1 MGTSGHSLE
10 DILAPINTNDKLV
23 LVDTY
28 KYKHQSYPELIK
40 RLEKLNS
47 LILNSKPDP
56 DWIPSFIKS
65 VISCYLQCTES
76 IKLSRTVFKLTQ
88 KWYDSHSKIIE
99 KEFDGFFFC
108 LMQEDDNVKKQLMI
122 VSNLLENN
130 DYGRIFFE
138 KHHTEIITWL
148 DGRLKRILKTIP
160 LSVKETEEI
169 YIYSRIV
176 LQMYQFC
183 STTFAVPVFDD
194 RANDKSVQ
202 CKKLFQHLIQVL
214 AEKRY
219 AADCQFICGTAV
231 SLLLEKHDDADTGRT
246 IFWNIYRKIGLGE
259 DLIIDV
265 FSINKI
271 QSVEDIP
278 NKPTTGHI
286 ALIKG
291 MLSCGNKILQNGAF
305 VLKCFHKIINICRGP
320 LSFHYHA
327 FNSLEQLLSQ
337 VLQIVTVIKVLSAD
351 AELMSAIPKIV
362 SETID
367 IVWLNWDSPVQD
379 VPQIV
384 IKIFSGMLQ
393 LWQHGYKHCGCH
405 DIIPDLLSRLRNM
418 SWYVKSQ
425 YRIISVLLS
434 FMDSQLILDSD
445 IRNRLLLCMSSNYLA
460 PSGADVYKAFLI
472 KMRSQGEFEEVWTSH
487 WKRTIIEGLTSENR
501 LQRGNVGHYWIS
513 STLKIIPEVKD
524 SLTGTLTEML
534 DKDSIP
540 RHLVLHAWVTVA
552 QVVRLYTGD
561 FPMDTGL
568 LYEALYSNDDDV
580 RSEAFSVLCSSLKKA
595 DRMKEEET
603 KLLKETIPYNLK
615 IDSAPFR
622 HQLSSNMKKLLVR
635 IRDSYRAIIK
645 DQDHS
650 ALDRSLEF
658 VSWFYKLSIENLSI
672 GTCFQRRKTCLDF
685 IQTTVEIF
693 FSTKTDL
700 PLITQEARKRGLWDM
715 YSHDSF
721 LSVLHCILDGAD
733 EIQNLAAKLLLEY
746 FPWQVTSLDACQEK
760 ADLAES
766 LLLSA
771 FELCDRPKQH
781 ENRSGV
787 LLCQLVFVKYIYE
800 LNWFFS
806 WCYESGEYTV
816 LSAVKGDNSSCDKF
830 LVSLLNHI
838 HGTFEESQCN
848 PVKASISSPM
858 HGFVSALTTCI
869 TELSKRKAFGKKT
882 KEIVESFIGLNCDI
896 VTSMMDVMATE
907 SSQDSCPSFAELGQA
922 METLIT
928 TTETDYSETTTIS
941 LEHQYLL
948 SWCWI
953 NIKKDQTD
961 KISTILRIRDI
972 FIQVLTKCRHR
983 GVTEGCR
990 SSFVQFIC
998 HLFSSDDRDINCIP
1012 GQILN
1017 QAFHSLTT
1025 SISSSV
1031 TRRSAGLPIII
1042 QAVVTVEKK
1051 HKQNCLL
1058 QSSVEN
1064 LFRLSSEP
1072 LPLQYN
1078 DQHDLSQVHGLNIL
1092 NALFKDSNLSTPL
1105 MPYTSSAVVLVTQS
1119 FESPA
1124 WSIRNAATML
1134 FSSLVMRIFGQK
1146 KNTMEEVWR
1155 GITLLEF
1162 AALYPELPPMMKECV
1177 DRALEEDMNKI
1188 DSIKTSLFPVL
1199 TLLSYLGPSDQL
1211 NDETYITLGQK
1222 IYKFLSSP
1230 VLYLRNLAASAY
1242 VAFVPHQSLTETIQS
1257 IGQQISTAKCNQLH
1271 GLLCCLQNLAIQDIG
1286 KHHLSCIKQQL
1297 LGNISVCS
1305 SPCGIIRAKYL
1316 QLLKKLCW
1324 NTPEDMLHLTNL
1336 IKLKSQGH
1344 KEVMVG
1350 ESFVYEEVIQIKQ
1363 RSCILNG
1370 FKIHTIVEE
1379 HLNVSDIQS
1388 SIACV
1393 NCLKNNLQNLSNED
1407 IVPIQTCLSKL
1418 LASDSILYPPL
1429 LLGILQVIIDL
1440 HYKHTS
1446 NDDVVNHLFN
1456 YWTRERTHI
1465 DNNIKSLKMVIGAI
1479 CMENHIRLKR

>member
-1 MGTSGHSLE
+1 MERSEHSLE

-28 KYKHQSYPELIK
+28 NYKHQSFPELIK

-47 LILNSKPDP
+47 LVLNSNPDP
-56 DWIPSFIKS
+56 DWIPSFIKC

-76 IKLSRTVFKLTQ
+76 IKLSRSVFKLAQ

-108 LMQEDDNVKKQLMI
+108 LMQEGDNVKKQLMT

-138 KHHTEIITWL
+138 KHHTEVITWL
-148 DGRLKRILKTIP
+148 DKRLKRILKTIP

-183 STTFAVPVFDD
+183 SSTFAVPVFDD
-194 RANDKSVQ
+194 RANEKSVQ
-202 CKKLFQHLIQVL
+202 CIQLFQHLIQVL
-214 AEKRY
+214 AEEKY

-265 FSINKI
+265 FSINKS
-271 QSVEDIP
+271 QSEEDIP

-286 ALIKG
+286 GIIKG

-305 VLKCFHKIINICRGP
+305 VLKCFHKIINFCRGP

-384 IKIFSGMLQ
+384 IRIFSGMLQ
-393 LWQHGYKHCGCH
+393 IWQHGYKHCGCH

-472 KMRSQGEFEEVWTSH
+472 KMRSQGEFEEVWTSQ
-487 WKRTIIEGLTSENR
+487 WKRTIIEGLTSDNR

-534 DKDSIP
+534 EKDSIP

-568 LYEALYSNDDDV
+568 LHESIYSNDDDI

-595 DRMKEEET
+595 DRMKEEEI

-622 HQLSSNMKKLLVR
+622 HQLSSNLKKLLVR
-635 IRDSYRAIIK
+635 IRDSYQAVIK

-658 VSWFYKLSIENLSI
+658 VSWFYKLSIDNLTI

-685 IQTTVEIF
+685 IQTTLEIF
-693 FSTKTDL
+693 FPTKIEL

-715 YSHDSF
+715 YSHDSL

-746 FPWQVTSLDACQEK
+746 YPWPVTSLDACEGNV
-760 ADLAES
+760 DLAES

-787 LLCQLVFVKYIYE
+787 LLCQLVFVKFIYE
-800 LNWFFS
+800 MHWLFS

-816 LSAVKGDNSSCDKF
+816 LSIEKGDNSSCDKF
-830 LVSLLNHI
+830 LFSLFDHI
-838 HGTFEESQCN
+838 NQEIEESQSN
-848 PVKASISSPM
+848 LVKASISSPL

-869 TELSKRKAFGKKT
+869 TELSKRQACSEKT
-882 KEIVESFIGLNCDI
+882 EEIVESFIGLNCDI

-953 NIKKDQTD
+953 NIKECCYSLGCLCELLLKQKEQTD
-961 KISTILRIRDI
+961 RLSIILRIRDV

-990 SSFVQFIC
+990 SSFVQFIG
-998 HLFSSDDRDINCIP
+998 HLFTSDNADINCIP
-1012 GQILN
+1012 RQILS
-1017 QAFHSLTT
+1017 QAFHTLNTCT
-1025 SISSSV
+1025 SSSV

-1058 QSSVEN
+1058 QASIEN

-1072 LPLQYN
+1072 LPLHYN
-1078 DQHDLSQVHGLNIL
+1078 DQHDLPQVHGLFIL
-1092 NALFKDSNLSTPL
+1092 NALFKDSSLSAPL
-1105 MPYTSSAVVLVTQS
+1105 MPYTSRAVVLVIQS

-1134 FSSLVMRIFGQK
+1134 FSSLGMRIFGQK

-1162 AALYPELPPMMKECV
+1162 AALYPELPPMMNECV

-1211 NDETYITLGQK
+1211 NDETYITLGHN

-1286 KHHLSCIKQQL
+1286 KQHLSSIKQQL
-1297 LGNISVCS
+1297 LENIFVIT
-1305 SPCGIIRAKYL
+1305 SPCG
-1316 QLLKKLCW
+1316 
-1324 NTPEDMLHLTNL
+1324 
-1336 IKLKSQGH
+1336 
-1344 KEVMVG
+1344 
-1350 ESFVYEEVIQIKQ
+1350 
-1363 RSCILNG
+1363 
-1370 FKIHTIVEE
+1370 
-1379 HLNVSDIQS
+1379 
-1388 SIACV
+1388 
-1393 NCLKNNLQNLSNED
+1393 
-1407 IVPIQTCLSKL
+1407 
-1418 LASDSILYPPL
+1418 
-1429 LLGILQVIIDL
+1429 
-1440 HYKHTS
+1440 
-1446 NDDVVNHLFN
+1446 
-1456 YWTRERTHI
+1456 
-1465 DNNIKSLKMVIGAI
+1465 
-1479 CMENHIRLKR
+1479 